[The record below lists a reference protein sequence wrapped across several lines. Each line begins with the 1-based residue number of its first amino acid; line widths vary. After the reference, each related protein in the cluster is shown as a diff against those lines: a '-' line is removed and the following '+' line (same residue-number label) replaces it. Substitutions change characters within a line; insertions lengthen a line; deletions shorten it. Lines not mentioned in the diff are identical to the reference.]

1 MYDKINEKFLI
12 RQEFFGGVVI
22 NKDNMCRQE
31 LNRGEATYLYALRK
45 TCGNIELSEK
55 VVKELT
61 GCTVETKRLFDYSI
75 IQRKEGGVDEK
86 IDYYKIKNE
95 MEEELIPIWKST
107 NKHLSA
113 PLEITIYPT
122 LNCNLKCKFCF
133 VKNKNKASCIL

>member
-61 GCTVETKRLFDYSI
+61 GCTVETKRLFDI
-75 IQRKEGGVDEK
+75 A
-86 IDYYKIKNE
+86 YKDPRCEIVHN
-95 MEEELIPIWKST
+95 EELK
-107 NKHLSA
+107 
-113 PLEITIYPT
+113 
-122 LNCNLKCKFCF
+122 
-133 VKNKNKASCIL
+133 